1 MADNP
6 TLLLAVWSTILST
19 ALACLK
25 IWEVSRDRLRLT
37 ATYVFSVRPED
48 GNEVIIQNVSKT
60 PALITYWELMWAHR
74 RLGRTVFE
82 RMAGYPTNEGY
93 CHITVTAH
101 SRHVLDFKG
110 KEHFETHGEIEGHK
124 VSLYLRT
131 YLVRRSPVWLLVWKP
146 RR

>member
-6 TLLLAVWSTILST
+6 TLLLAVWSTVLST
-19 ALACLK
+19 ALAGLK

-60 PALITYWELMWAHR
+60 PALITYRELMWAHR

-82 RMAGYPTNEGY
+82 RMAGYP
-93 CHITVTAH
+93 
-101 SRHVLDFKG
+101 
-110 KEHFETHGEIEGHK
+110 HGSDPI
-124 VSLYLRT
+124 
-131 YLVRRSPVWLLVWKP
+131 
-146 RR
+146 